1 VKNIFHLL
9 TVNFLGQS
17 PAWYK
22 ITILSFLVLNP
33 LLYYFIS
40 PFVTGW
46 VVLVQFIFTLACALK
61 CYPLQPGGLLAIE
74 SIVIGLT
81 NPETIYNEVLANA
94 PTLLLL
100 IFMVSAIYFIK
111 DVLFLAMTKL
121 FLVFKKKHALSLV
134 FCLIC
139 TSLSAFLDA
148 LTLVAIAIAVCF
160 NFYAI
165 YHRVANHS
173 DDAKEMDE
181 FRGFLRNLI
190 IHGTVGTII
199 GGTMTIVGEPQ
210 NIMIGTKMGWSF
222 MEFIAHCAPV
232 SVPAAIAGFIV
243 CFLVE
248 FFQLPGFRYQMPER
262 ARELIVKDYNKKIK
276 EMTGQNFY
284 VYVIQSIVLILLIL
298 ALAFH
303 VAEVGLIGI
312 GLIIIV
318 TAFTGLTKEH
328 DLGVAF
334 TNAMPFAVL
343 IVVFF
348 AILGVVHSQHLIAP
362 LAEWVFTFSGKS
374 QLIALYVIN
383 GTLSFVSDNV
393 FIATIFVNEIENAYT
408 GGIIAQMFH
417 DFNVSGINL
426 EVAYANGNVAHTI
439 TQYLSS
445 LPDIKI
451 APDSGIF
458 VQFIKDVDAACKNG
472 TLNELT
478 AMYADKPLISRE
490 EYEKLA
496 VVVNMGTNVPAMA
509 TPNGHAAL
517 LFLLTSALA
526 PLLNLSYFRMLILTL
541 PYTIAMA
548 ITGGL
553 AIYFFL

>member
-1 VKNIFHLL
+1 MKNIFHLL

-284 VYVIQSIVLILLIL
+284 VYVIQFIVLILLIL

>member
-9 TVNFLGQS
+9 AVNFLGQS

-22 ITILSFLVLNP
+22 ITIVSFLILNP
-33 LLYYFIS
+33 LLYYFVS
-40 PFVTGW
+40 PFIAGW
-46 VVLVQFIFTLACALK
+46 IVLIEFIFTLACALK

-74 SIVIGLT
+74 SLAIGLT
-81 NPETIYNEVLANA
+81 TPETIYAEVLANI

-121 FLVFKKKHALSLV
+121 FLVFKKKYALSLA

-139 TSLSAFLDA
+139 ASLSAFLDA

-165 YHRVANHS
+165 YHRVESHS
-173 DDAKEMDE
+173 GHEKEMEE

-190 IHGTVGTII
+190 IHGAVGTII
-199 GGTMTIVGEPQ
+199 GGTMTLVGEPH

-222 MEFIAHCAPV
+222 MDFIVHCAPV
-232 SVPAAIAGFIV
+232 SVPAAIAGFAV
-243 CFLVE
+243 CFTLE
-248 FFQLPGFRYQMPER
+248 FFKLPGFQYQLSDR
-262 ARELIVKDYNKKIK
+262 ARELILKDYAKKIH
-276 EMTGQNFY
+276 EMTEQNLY
-284 VYVIQSIVLILLIL
+284 VYVVQIIVLVLLVL
-298 ALAFH
+298 ALALH

-334 TNAMPFAVL
+334 TNAMPFAAL

-348 AILGVVHSQHLIAP
+348 AILGVVHAQHLVTP

-374 QLIALYVIN
+374 QLFALYFTN

-393 FIATIFVNEIENAYT
+393 FIATIFINEVESAYAS
-408 GGIIAQMFH
+408 GIITQM
-417 DFNVSGINL
+417 S
-426 EVAYANGNVAHTI
+426 
-439 TQYLSS
+439 
-445 LPDIKI
+445 
-451 APDSGIF
+451 
-458 VQFIKDVDAACKNG
+458 
-472 TLNELT
+472 
-478 AMYADKPLISRE
+478 

-496 VVVNMGTNVPAMA
+496 VVVNMGTNIPAMA

-517 LFLLTSALA
+517 LFLLTSPLA
-526 PLLNLSYFRMLILTL
+526 PLLRLSYYQMFKLTL

-548 ITGGL
+548 ITGAL

>member
-1 VKNIFHLL
+1 MKKAFHLL

-22 ITILSFLVLNP
+22 ITIVSFLILNP
-33 LLYYFIS
+33 LLYYFVS
-40 PFVTGW
+40 PFVAGW
-46 VVLVQFIFTLACALK
+46 VVLIEFIFSLACALK

-74 SIVIGLT
+74 AVAIGLT
-81 NPETIYNEVLANA
+81 NSHTIYEEVLVNV

-111 DVLFLAMTKL
+111 DVLFIAMTKL
-121 FLVFKKKHALSLV
+121 FLVFKKKHTLSLS

-139 TSLSAFLDA
+139 ASLSAFLDA

-160 NFYAI
+160 HFYAV
-165 YHRVANHS
+165 YHRVEKYSGN
-173 DDAKEMDE
+173 DKELEE
-181 FRGFLRNLI
+181 FQGFLRNLI

-199 GGTMTIVGEPQ
+199 GGTMTMVGEPH
-210 NIMIGTKMGWSF
+210 NILIGTKMGWSF
-222 MEFIAHCAPV
+222 MEFIVHCSPV
-232 SVPAAIAGFIV
+232 SAPAAIAGFLV
-243 CFLVE
+243 CFSVE
-248 FFQLPGFRYQMPER
+248 YFRFPGFQYQMPER
-262 ARELIVKDYNKKIK
+262 ARELILKDYTKKIH
-276 EMTGQNFY
+276 EMTGQHCY
-284 VYVIQSIVLILLIL
+284 DYIVQIIVFIMLVL

-312 GLIIIV
+312 ALIIIV

-348 AILGVVHSQHLIAP
+348 AILGVVHAQHLIEP
-362 LAEWVFTFSGKS
+362 LANWVFTFSGKS
-374 QLIALYVIN
+374 QLIALYAIN
-383 GTLSFVSDNV
+383 GSLSFVSDNV
-393 FIATIFVNEIENAYT
+393 FIATIFINEVETAYA
-408 GGIIAQMFH
+408 GGIISQMIHEIDLEAASTSGNIAQ
-417 DFNVSGINL
+417 
-426 EVAYANGNVAHTI
+426 TI
-439 TQYLSS
+439 TQYISS
-445 LPDIKI
+445 MPDINI
-451 APDSGIF
+451 APDSGVMI
-458 VQFIKDVDAACKNG
+458 QFIDEVDAACQSG
-472 TLNELT
+472 TFSDL
-478 AMYADKPLISRE
+478 AAKYADKIVISKE

-496 VVVNMGTNVPAMA
+496 VVVNMGTNIPAMA

-526 PLLNLSYFRMLILTL
+526 PLLSLSYFRMFKLTL
-541 PYTIAMA
+541 PYTIAMT
-548 ITGGL
+548 ITGAL